1 MLSIIKLEC
10 KPDDAMLLRGSNKIK
25 NVDCMMVNYD
35 IAAVREFMF
44 CIWCQIIMVRLFLQL
59 IKKKL
64 TSFDKFPPL
73 TTKH

>member
-1 MLSIIKLEC
+1 
-10 KPDDAMLLRGSNKIK
+10 
-25 NVDCMMVNYD
+25 MVNYD
-35 IAAVREFMF
+35 IAAETEFMF

-73 TTKH
+73 TTKHWIALFLFSH